1 MQSTESERPATK
13 TRAIEEA
20 LGRLGEPITEAQAKA
35 IAALEDCDCKE
46 GMFALAATRRQLFA
60 GTGLVAA
67 VGMTAMLPRAADAK
81 APPGAVEYPVQA
93 DPTKEQGRM
102 MGVDG
107 GYGSRSQFETE
118 VRWANPTKTAAFSP
132 LQNSYGT
139 ITPSGLHYERHH
151 GGIPNIDPAKHSL
164 VIHGLV
170 DRPIKYS
177 LADLKRFPTMSRTY
191 FMECSGTT
199 GSEIMKAR
207 EPTVQRTHG
216 LVSTSEWTGVPL
228 STLLKQTG
236 LKPGAAWVL
245 AEGADAA
252 VMTRSVPIDKCLS
265 DALIVF
271 AQNGEAMRPE
281 QGYPMRLFLPG
292 WEGNISIKWLRRLEV
307 SDKPYY
313 TREETSKYSDLIT
326 TTGKSRIFTFTMEAK
341 SVITFPSGEM
351 KLPGAG
357 FYEITG
363 LAWSGRGKIARVE
376 VSTDGGKS
384 WSLAVVA
391 GPGAGDQPDALPF
404 SLDLGRQAGGDPEP
418 GHGRDRLLAAD
429 PPATHRRART
439 ARDRLAILSHE
450 CGAELGHRSRRERE
464 ECAPARLIA
473 DARCCLRS
481 RSALIR
487 RPRGRP
493 TARLS
498 RASSTSAPRHARR
511 TSRRSPSQ
519 SLPTARACRPARAT
533 MRPARRSTRP
543 PAAPA
548 MAQTCR
554 GSRDCRTCRPARRCG

>member
-1 MQSTESERPATK
+1 MHYTDSKRLDAK
-13 TRAIEEA
+13 MRAIEDA
-20 LGRLGEPITEAQAKA
+20 LSRIGEPITEAQAKSVA
-35 IAALEDCDCKE
+35 VLEDCECKD
-46 GMFALAATRRQLFA
+46 GMFALATSRRQLLS
-60 GTGLVAA
+60 GTGLIAA
-67 VGMTAMLPRAADAK
+67 VGMTAMLPRTADAK
-81 APPGAVEYPVQA
+81 APPGAVEYPVQG
-93 DPTKEQGRM
+93 DSTKEQGRM
-102 MGVDG
+102 LGVDG

-118 VRWANPTKTAAFSP
+118 VRSTYPQKTAADSP

-151 GGIPNIDPAKHSL
+151 GGIPNIDPARHRL
-164 VIHGLV
+164 IIHGMV

-177 LADLKRFPTMSRTY
+177 VADLKRFPTVSRTY

-199 GSEIMKAR
+199 GSEIMKVTR
-207 EPTVQRTHG
+207 PTVQGTHG

-228 STLLKQTG
+228 STLLRQTG

-376 VSTDGGKS
+376 ISTDGGKT
-384 WSLAVVA
+384 WSLASLQDPVLAISQTRFRFPWIWDGKPAVIQSRA
-391 GPGAGDQPDALPF
+391 TDESGYSQPTHQQLIAERGPLESG
-404 SLDLGRQAGGDPEP
+404 SLFYHMNAIQSWGI
-418 GHGRDRLLAAD
+418 AAD
-429 PPATHRRART
+429 GSVKNVHP
-439 ARDRLAILSHE
+439 
-450 CGAELGHRSRRERE
+450 LG
-464 ECAPARLIA
+464 
-473 DARCCLRS
+473 
-481 RSALIR
+481 
-487 RPRGRP
+487 
-493 TARLS
+493 
-498 RASSTSAPRHARR
+498 
-511 TSRRSPSQ
+511 
-519 SLPTARACRPARAT
+519 
-533 MRPARRSTRP
+533 
-543 PAAPA
+543 
-548 MAQTCR
+548 
-554 GSRDCRTCRPARRCG
+554 

>member
-1 MQSTESERPATK
+1 MHSTDFERRNTK
-13 TRAIEEA
+13 SRAIEEA
-20 LGRLGEPITEAQAKA
+20 LGRLGQPITEGQARGV
-35 IAALEDCDCKE
+35 AALEDCDCKG
-46 GMFALAATRRQLFA
+46 GMFALAANRRQLFA

-102 MGVDG
+102 MGEDR
-107 GYGSRSQFETE
+107 GYGSRSQFEAE
-118 VRWANPTKTAAFSP
+118 VRWANPTRTAGFSP

-177 LADLKRFPTMSRTY
+177 LADLKRFPTLSRTY

-207 EPTVQRTHG
+207 EPNVQRTHG

-228 STLLKQTG
+228 STLLKQVG

-313 TREETSKYSDLIT
+313 TREETSKYTDLIT

-341 SVITFPSGEM
+341 SAITFPSGEM

-384 WSLAVVA
+384 WNLASLQEPVLAISQTRFRFPWIWDGKPAVIQSRA
-391 GPGAGDQPDALPF
+391 TDETGYSQPTHQQLIAERGPLETG
-404 SLDLGRQAGGDPEP
+404 SLFYHMNAIQSWGI
-418 GHGRDRLLAAD
+418 AAD
-429 PPATHRRART
+429 GSVTNVHP
-439 ARDRLAILSHE
+439 
-450 CGAELGHRSRRERE
+450 LG
-464 ECAPARLIA
+464 
-473 DARCCLRS
+473 
-481 RSALIR
+481 
-487 RPRGRP
+487 
-493 TARLS
+493 
-498 RASSTSAPRHARR
+498 
-511 TSRRSPSQ
+511 
-519 SLPTARACRPARAT
+519 
-533 MRPARRSTRP
+533 
-543 PAAPA
+543 
-548 MAQTCR
+548 
-554 GSRDCRTCRPARRCG
+554 

>member
-1 MQSTESERPATK
+1 MNSIEHQSAK
-13 TRAIEEA
+13 KRAIEEA
-20 LGRLGEPITEAQAKA
+20 LSRIGEPITEDQVTQF
-35 IAALEDCDCKE
+35 AALEDCECKD
-46 GMFALAATRRQLFA
+46 GMFALAATRRQLFGGA
-60 GTGLVAA
+60 GLVAA
-67 VGMTAMLPRAADAK
+67 VGMTAMLPRSADAK
-81 APPGAVEYPVQA
+81 APPGAFEYPVPS
-93 DPTKEQGRM
+93 DSTKEPGRM
-102 MGVDG
+102 MGIDG

-118 VRWANPTKTAAFSP
+118 VRWINSTRTAGFSP
-132 LQNSYGT
+132 LQSGYGT

-151 GGIPNIDPAKHSL
+151 AGIPNIDPARHRL
-164 VIHGLV
+164 IIHGMV

-177 LADLKRFPTMSRTY
+177 LTDIKRFPTVSRTY

-199 GSEIMKAR
+199 GGEIMRAR

-228 STLLKQTG
+228 SMLLKQTG

-265 DALIVF
+265 DALVVF

-313 TREETSKYSDLIT
+313 TREETSKYTDPIT
-326 TTGKSRIFTFTMEAK
+326 TIGKSLIFTFTMEAK

-384 WSLAVVA
+384 WN
-391 GPGAGDQPDALPF
+391 
-404 SLDLGRQAGGDPEP
+404 
-418 GHGRDRLLAAD
+418 LAALQD
-429 PPATHRRART
+429 PVLPICQTRFRFPWLWDGTPAT
-439 ARDRLAILSHE
+439 L
-450 CGAELGHRSRRERE
+450 
-464 ECAPARLIA
+464 
-473 DARCCLRS
+473 
-481 RSALIR
+481 
-487 RPRGRP
+487 
-493 TARLS
+493 
-498 RASSTSAPRHARR
+498 
-511 TSRRSPSQ
+511 
-519 SLPTARACRPARAT
+519 
-533 MRPARRSTRP
+533 
-543 PAAPA
+543 
-548 MAQTCR
+548 
-554 GSRDCRTCRPARRCG
+554 